1 MTAKTN
7 KLRNIGVIAHVDA
20 GKTTTT
26 ERILFYTGESHRIGE
41 VHHGTTRMDFDPQER
56 KRGITINSA
65 AITVH
70 WKGAQ
75 INVIDTPGHIDF
87 NIEVNRSLRVL
98 DGAVV
103 VFDGVA
109 GVEPQTETNWRLADK
124 YRVPRI
130 AFINKLDRVGSDFQ
144 RVVAMM
150 KDRLGVAVAPLQ
162 LPIGSEGDFRGVV
175 DLLTMRALVWDKDDA
190 SEPCREADIPADLL
204 DLAARARARLVELAA
219 EQEEAALQAY
229 VNGEEIELGVL
240 RRCIR
245 KGVLAGAFVPALA
258 GSAFKNRGVEPLLD
272 AVVDYLPSPDDMVRE
287 DGRRA
292 SANDPLAALAFKVTT
307 DDHGSKV
314 FVRVYNGRLGRGD
327 VVLNA
332 TTGKTE
338 RVTRLYEVHAD
349 DLIEREEL
357 VAGDIAA
364 VVGLKDTLTGHTLCD
379 PSHPV
384 HLEEISV
391 PEPVIHLAIE
401 PKTSGDQQGLS
412 KALQAML
419 REDPSLKLQHDA
431 ESGQT
436 VLSGMGELQL
446 EVSIEKLRAKY
457 GVEVSVGQPQVAYRE
472 TISRNVEVSH
482 VHKKQS
488 GGPGQFAEVKLLL
501 TPLVRGE
508 GVRFESRVVGGAVP
522 REFIPAVE
530 AGIRRAAL
538 SAWDLRHQRPRPRRC
553 QCALPLREPD
563 LAARLVRAEVQHHQ
577 AAVANLV
584 AQLMRR
590 DRGEHVALQQQAA
603 QHGEVAGFHRG
614 IGGASRADGE
624 EALEQFARRR
634 AVARERPGR
643 LPQGA
648 SKSMR
653 SRARQ
658 RMAGARD
665 HEMRSSNSASCC
677 RSLASSAGLRS
688 APRMKSMSPL
698 RSDAASASYGLST
711 VATCSP
717 GCRASSEAIAERQDL
732 RAAERQRPDGH
743 AALQACLRWR
753 QCPVR
758 CGAARRARA

>member
-1 MTAKTN
+1 MTATTN

-26 ERILFYTGESHRIGE
+26 ERILFYTGESHRIGD

-144 RVVAMM
+144 RVASMM
-150 KDRLGVAVAPLQ
+150 KDRLGVTVVPLQ

-175 DLLTMRALVWDKDDA
+175 DLLAMRALVWDKDDA
-190 SEPCREADIPADLL
+190 SEPFREAGIPADLL
-204 DLAARARARLVELAA
+204 DLAVRARARLVELAA
-219 EQEEAALQAY
+219 EQDEAALHAY
-229 VNGEEIELGVL
+229 VNGEEIGLAML

-272 AVVDYLPSPDDMVRE
+272 ALVDYLPSPDDMVRE
-287 DGRRA
+287 DGRPA
-292 SANDPLAALAFKVTT
+292 SASDPLAALAFKVTT
-307 DDHGSKV
+307 DDHGAKV
-314 FVRVYNGRLGRGD
+314 FVRVYSGRLGRGD

-391 PEPVIHLAIE
+391 PEPVIHVAIE
-401 PKTSGDQQGLS
+401 PRTSGDQQGLS

-419 REDPSLKLQHDA
+419 REDPSLKLRHDA

-501 TPLVRGE
+501 TPLGRGE
-508 GVRFESRVVGGAVP
+508 GIRFESRVVGGAVP

-530 AGIRRAAL
+530 AGIQRAAL
-538 SAWDLRHQRPRPRRC
+538 SG
-553 QCALPLREPD
+553 
-563 LAARLVRAEVQHHQ
+563 V
-577 AAVANLV
+577 VAGYPCV
-584 AQLMRR
+584 
-590 DRGEHVALQQQAA
+590 DFSVALLD
-603 QHGEVAGFHRG
+603 GSFH
-614 IGGASRADGE
+614 
-624 EALEQFARRR
+624 
-634 AVARERPGR
+634 ERD
-643 LPQGA
+643 
-648 SKSMR
+648 S
-653 SRARQ
+653 
-658 RMAGARD
+658 
-665 HEMRSSNSASCC
+665 
-677 RSLASSAGLRS
+677 
-688 APRMKSMSPL
+688 
-698 RSDAASASYGLST
+698 ST
-711 VATCSP
+711 VAFELAAMAAFREGFAKAGPQVLEPVMAVEVITPVDYLGDCI
-717 GCRASSEAIAERQDL
+717 GDLNRRRGVVRGQGQRGNAAVVEADVPLKEMFGYIGSL
-732 RAAERQRPDGH
+732 RALSSGRAQYSMQLAHYEVVPAAQL
-743 AALQACLRWR
+743 AALS
-753 QCPVR
+753 PN
-758 CGAARRARA
+758 